1 MNFIMN
7 PKIVLTVIAVLNALH
22 GILWI
27 FFLPLPEMSEEAILI
42 GSTYGKIVGCFNL
55 VIFSI
60 LFFSRDLET
69 SSAKRIL
76 VGGGV
81 GFLFLNALTINH
93 GIIKAEELG
102 ELATPLPIIVV
113 WALVTV
119 WMLSAGLS
127 KAQS

>member
-7 PKIVLTVIAVLNALH
+7 PKIVLTVFAVLNALH

-119 WMLSAGLS
+119 WMLSAGLR

>member
-60 LFFSRDLET
+60 LFFSRDLEA

-119 WMLSAGLS
+119 WMLSAGLR
-127 KAQS
+127 KDQS

>member
-60 LFFSRDLET
+60 LFFSRDLDA

-81 GFLFLNALTINH
+81 GFLFLNALTINN

>member
-27 FFLPLPEMSEEAILI
+27 FFLPLPEMREEAILI
-42 GSTYGKIVGCFNL
+42 GSTYGKIVVYFNL

-60 LFFSRDLET
+60 LFFSRDLEA

-81 GFLFLNALTINH
+81 GFLFLNALTINN

-119 WMLSAGLS
+119 WMLSAGLR

>member
-55 VIFSI
+55 FIFSI

-81 GFLFLNALTINH
+81 GFLFLNALTINN

-119 WMLSAGLS
+119 WMLSAGL
-127 KAQS
+127 KKDQS

>member
-1 MNFIMN
+1 MNFMMN
-7 PKIVLTVIAVLNALH
+7 PKTVLTVIAVLNALH

-27 FFLPLPEMSEEAILI
+27 FFLPLPEMGEEAVLI
-42 GSTYGKIVGCFNL
+42 GSTDGKIVGCLNL
-55 VIFSI
+55 VIFLI
-60 LFFSRDLET
+60 LFFSREQEP
-69 SSAKRIL
+69 SSVKRIL

-81 GFLFLNALTINH
+81 GFLFLNALTINN

-119 WMLSAGLS
+119 WMLSAGLR

>member
-7 PKIVLTVIAVLNALH
+7 PKIVFSVIAVLNALH

-81 GFLFLNALTINH
+81 GFLFLNALTINN

-119 WMLSAGLS
+119 WMLSAGLR

>member
-7 PKIVLTVIAVLNALH
+7 PKIVLTLIAVLNALH

-81 GFLFLNALTINH
+81 GFLFLNALTINN
-93 GIIKAEELG
+93 GIIKVEELG

>member
-1 MNFIMN
+1 MN
-7 PKIVLTVIAVLNALH
+7 PKIVLTVFAVLNALH

-81 GFLFLNALTINH
+81 GFLFLNALTINN

-119 WMLSAGLS
+119 WMLSAGLR

>member
-7 PKIVLTVIAVLNALH
+7 PKIVLTVFAVLNALH

-60 LFFSRDLET
+60 LFFSRDLEA

-119 WMLSAGLS
+119 WMLSAGLR

>member
-81 GFLFLNALTINH
+81 GFLFLNALTINN
-93 GIIKAEELG
+93 GIIKAVELG

>member
-42 GSTYGKIVGCFNL
+42 GSNYRKIVGCFNL

-81 GFLFLNALTINH
+81 GFLFLNALTINN

-119 WMLSAGLS
+119 WMLSAGLR

>member
-1 MNFIMN
+1 MNLIMK

-81 GFLFLNALTINH
+81 GFLFLNALTINN

-119 WMLSAGLS
+119 WMLSAGLR
-127 KAQS
+127 KDQS

>member
-60 LFFSRDLET
+60 LFFSRDLED

>member
-1 MNFIMN
+1 MNLIMN

-55 VIFSI
+55 LIFSI

-119 WMLSAGLS
+119 WMLSAGLR
-127 KAQS
+127 KAQ

>member
-1 MNFIMN
+1 MNLIMK

-81 GFLFLNALTINH
+81 GFLFLNALTINN

-119 WMLSAGLS
+119 WMLSAGLR

>member
-60 LFFSRDLET
+60 LFFSRDLEA

-81 GFLFLNALTINH
+81 GFLFLNALTINN

>member
-27 FFLPLPEMSEEAILI
+27 FFLPLPDMSEEAILI

-81 GFLFLNALTINH
+81 GFLFLNALTINN

-119 WMLSAGLS
+119 WMLSAGLR

>member
-60 LFFSRDLET
+60 LFFSRDLDA

-81 GFLFLNALTINH
+81 GFLFLNALTINN

-119 WMLSAGLS
+119 WMLSVGLR

>member
-1 MNFIMN
+1 MNLIMK

-60 LFFSRDLET
+60 LFFSRDLEA

-81 GFLFLNALTINH
+81 GFLFLNALTINN

-119 WMLSAGLS
+119 WMLSAGLRKDES
-127 KAQS
+127 

>member
-7 PKIVLTVIAVLNALH
+7 PKIVLTVFAVLNALH

-81 GFLFLNALTINH
+81 GFLFLNALTINN

-119 WMLSAGLS
+119 WMLSAGLR

>member
-27 FFLPLPEMSEEAILI
+27 FFLPLPEMSEEAFFI

-81 GFLFLNALTINH
+81 GFLFLNALTINN

-119 WMLSAGLS
+119 WMLSAGLR

>member
-7 PKIVLTVIAVLNALH
+7 PKIV
-22 GILWI
+22 LWI

-119 WMLSAGLS
+119 WMLSAGLR

>member
-55 VIFSI
+55 VIFLI
-60 LFFSRDLET
+60 LFFSRDLEA

-81 GFLFLNALTINH
+81 GFLFLNALTINN

-119 WMLSAGLS
+119 WMLSAGLR